1 MSDKKK
7 CKLLL
12 IMPTFWDIIAPS
24 VGIVSLKSF
33 LEKFGHQ
40 VTVVNL
46 NEEQELWNTQGK
58 YLEVLKSVVPEKSIL
73 PRLGSELLGF
83 HSQAKVFKDDY
94 PEGYINYIE
103 ILLKDHFQY
112 LLRDV
117 SKVKIALT
125 IEKLEAVLD
134 KHFSNVK
141 KIVPELLSV
150 NPDFVGCSMLSSTLG
165 TALFLLREI
174 KNKFPEVTTVLGG
187 PGPYNGISSDSEN
200 LKKLADKCSFVDK
213 IIFGEGELV
222 LKEIIEKPHSGG
234 KIISALNFNIGQ
246 LKMDSLPFLDYSDL
260 NLKKYFNLGIG
271 VSRGCPYKCSFC
283 SETMVW
289 GNFRTMSVERIIK
302 EIEAHEEKYGK
313 KGYFFTDALMNH
325 SLNGL
330 AKKLLSKKI
339 KIEMDCYM
347 RVDKHT
353 QMQEFTDLWAKAGL
367 SRIRLGMES
376 GSAQIL
382 KAMNKKVTPGAQMNS
397 LECLRK
403 SGIKTTTYWIV
414 GFPGETEEHFQETLS
429 LIKKMKNNIYE
440 LDLAIFY
447 FYGEGEIGRDEF
459 VDNNGG
465 LQDRFPPEFEPLSI
479 FRYYKL
485 KDLQPSREEAMD
497 RAIRFINLAKENGIP
512 CNRSSVIDL
521 LEAEKR
527 WKRLAKL

>member
-1 MSDKKK
+1 
-7 CKLLL
+7 
-12 IMPTFWDIIAPS
+12 
-24 VGIVSLKSF
+24 
-33 LEKFGHQ
+33 
-40 VTVVNL
+40 
-46 NEEQELWNTQGK
+46 
-58 YLEVLKSVVPEKSIL
+58 
-73 PRLGSELLGF
+73 
-83 HSQAKVFKDDY
+83 
-94 PEGYINYIE
+94 
-103 ILLKDHFQY
+103 
-112 LLRDV
+112 
-117 SKVKIALT
+117 
-125 IEKLEAVLD
+125 
-134 KHFSNVK
+134 
-141 KIVPELLSV
+141 
-150 NPDFVGCSMLSSTLG
+150 
-165 TALFLLREI
+165 
-174 KNKFPEVTTVLGG
+174 
-187 PGPYNGISSDSEN
+187 
-200 LKKLADKCSFVDK
+200 
-213 IIFGEGELV
+213 
-222 LKEIIEKPHSGG
+222 
-234 KIISALNFNIGQ
+234 
-246 LKMDSLPFLDYSDL
+246 
-260 NLKKYFNLGIG
+260 
-271 VSRGCPYKCSFC
+271 
-283 SETMVW
+283 
-289 GNFRTMSVERIIK
+289 MSVERIIK